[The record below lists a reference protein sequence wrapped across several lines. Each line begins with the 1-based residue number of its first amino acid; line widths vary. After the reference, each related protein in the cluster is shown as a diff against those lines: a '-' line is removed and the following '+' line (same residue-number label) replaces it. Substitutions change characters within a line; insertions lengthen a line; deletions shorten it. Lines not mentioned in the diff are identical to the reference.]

1 MRISNTMPNLITMPA
16 VSITMAAGQKLK
28 DLIAV
33 TPVVSIEIYF
43 AVNKTARPQIRL
55 LMYQG
60 ISQGLFRCLHLQVC
74 RLAKHCIFWNNE
86 G

>member
-43 AVNKTARPQIRL
+43 ALNKTARPQIRL

-60 ISQGLFRCLHLQVC
+60 AYTYKFVD
-74 RLAKHCIFWNNE
+74 
-86 G
+86 